1 MEKNQNYDELPIITV
16 PEKIILHKIN
26 RNLKIEKIKGSDIY
40 KRLAKYDFKGII
52 LATKTT
58 NPTDIYNSEDFY
70 KVGTIIQINNTQELN
85 NTYQFN
91 IDVID
96 RVVIDELIADDMYY
110 KAKYH
115 VLSDINDLNEIETEE
130 VIKTIKKLVVEIGKE
145 FKESEQFLSKIKNM
159 TNITWIS
166 AKLFPYL
173 RLTIPERQE
182 FLELRSIKEKSL
194 KIIELLNEQKETI
207 KLQIEI
213 ATKVNE
219 EMNKKQKEAILKEQL
234 NVIQDELDGKERSSK
249 KDYYTLI
256 NESGMPD
263 DVKETALDEVSK
275 LKRQTPHSPEEN
287 IIRTYLDT
295 LVSLPWK
302 KSESH
307 DIDIKKARKILDED
321 QYGLDK
327 IKDRIIQH
335 LTVMKLKQN
344 KQGSILLLVGPPGTG
359 KTSLGKSIAKA
370 LERKYVRISLG
381 GVKDES
387 EIRGHRR
394 TYLGA
399 LPGRIIKGMQKSKE
413 TNPVFVLDEVDKL
426 MQSFNGDPASALL
439 EVLDPEQNNTFSDNY
454 LNVPYD
460 LSDVFFIATANYL
473 KDIPAPLKDRMEIIE
488 IGSYTNHEKF
498 NIAKNH
504 LIPEVLEEHGL
515 NTSQL
520 DIIDDALKH
529 VIENYT
535 KEAGVRDLK
544 RKIAAIARNTA
555 EKVVLG
561 EKMPHTVTTDMLYD
575 ILGREIIQ
583 NQNISQEN
591 PSGVVTGLAWT
602 PMGGDILFIEGAFMP
617 GTGKLT
623 LTGQLGDVMKES
635 ATIAQTLIRSRMA
648 LSLESAQFDKK
659 DLHIHVPSGA
669 IPKDGPS
676 AGIALLTTIA
686 SLVTDK
692 KVDPKLAMTGEISL
706 RGIVLPVGGIKEK
719 VIGAHKAGIKKIIL
733 PKENK
738 KDLDEIPDEII
749 NEIEF
754 IFVERIEEVIKET
767 INIDLPDPF
776 IININPNTIHRTSL
790 G

>member
-1 MEKNQNYDELPIITV
+1 MDENQNSDELPIITI

-26 RNLKIEKIKGSDIY
+26 RNLKLDKIKGSDLHS
-40 KRLAKYDFKGII
+40 RLAKYDFKGII
-52 LATKTT
+52 LATKTNNT
-58 NPTDIYNSEDFY
+58 TEIYSSDEFY
-70 KVGTIIQINNTQELN
+70 KVGTLIQINNTQELKDH
-85 NTYQFN
+85 YLFN

-96 RVVIDELIADDMYY
+96 RVTIDEFISDDLKY

-115 VLSDINDLNEIETEE
+115 LSPDIDDLNEEATKDILR
-130 VIKTIKKLVVEIGKE
+130 TIKKLVVEIGQE
-145 FKESEQFLSKIKNM
+145 FKGSEQYLNKIKTM
-159 TNITWIS
+159 TNITEIS
-166 AKLFPYL
+166 ANLFPYL
-173 RLTIPERQE
+173 RLNIPERQE
-182 FLELRSIKEKSL
+182 FLEIESLKEKSL
-194 KIIELLNEQKETI
+194 KILELLNAQKETI

-213 ATKVNE
+213 ASKVNE
-219 EMNKKQKEAILKEQL
+219 EMSKKQKEAILREQL
-234 NVIQDELDGKERSSK
+234 NVIRDELDGKRSSK

-256 NESGMPD
+256 DESGMPD
-263 DVKETALDEVSK
+263 EVKEAALEDVAK
-275 LKRQTPHSPEEN
+275 LKRQTPNSPEEN

-295 LVSLPWK
+295 LLSLPWK
-302 KSESH
+302 KSEIK
-307 DIDIKKARKILDED
+307 DIDIRKAREILDKD
-321 QYGLDK
+321 HYGLDK
-327 IKDRIIQH
+327 VKDRIIQH

-359 KTSLGKSIAKA
+359 KTSLGRSIAEA

-399 LPGRIIKGMQKSKE
+399 LPGRIIKGMQKSKA

-439 EVLDPEQNNTFSDNY
+439 EVLDPEQNNTFSDHY

-473 KDIPAPLKDRMEIIE
+473 KDIPTPLRDRMEIIE

-504 LIPEVLEEHGL
+504 LIPEVSEEHGL
-515 NTSQL
+515 KENQL
-520 DIIDDALKH
+520 EITDDALKYI
-529 VIENYT
+529 IEDYT
-535 KEAGVRDLK
+535 KEAGVRSLK
-544 RKIAAIARNTA
+544 RKIAAIARTCA

-561 EKMPHTVTTDMLYD
+561 EKLPFIVTKDMLYD

-583 NQNISQEN
+583 SQSITKEN
-591 PSGVVTGLAWT
+591 PPGVVTGLAWT
-602 PMGGDILFIEGAFMP
+602 PVGGDILFVEGAFMP
-617 GTGKLT
+617 GKGKLT

-648 LSLESAQFDKK
+648 LSLESAEFDKK

-676 AGIALLTTIA
+676 AGVALLTTIA
-686 SLVTDK
+686 SLVTDR

-706 RGIVLPVGGIKEK
+706 RGLVLPVGGIKEK
-719 VIGAHKAGIKKIIL
+719 VIGAHRAGIERIIL

-738 KDLDEIPDEII
+738 KDLDEVPEEVLD
-749 NEIEF
+749 EIEF
-754 IFVERIEEVIKET
+754 IFVERVEEVISET
-767 INIDLPDPF
+767 IGIDLPDPF
-776 IININPNTIHRTSL
+776 IININPTTIHSTTR
-790 G
+790 

>member
-1 MEKNQNYDELPIITV
+1 MDENQKYDELPIITV

-26 RNLKIEKIKGSDIY
+26 RNLKIEKIKGSEIHS
-40 KRLAKYDFKGII
+40 RLAESNFKGII
-52 LATKTT
+52 LATKTS
-58 NPTDIYNSEDFY
+58 NPADIYTPDEFY
-70 KVGTIIQINNTQELN
+70 KVGTIIQIKNTKELKEF
-85 NTYQFN
+85 YQFN
-91 IDVID
+91 IDVSD
-96 RVVIDELIADDMYY
+96 RVIIDELIPDDLQY

-115 VLSDINDLNEIETEE
+115 LSPDINDLNEESSKE
-130 VIKTIKKLVVEIGKE
+130 VLKTIKKLVTEIGQE
-145 FKESEQFLSKIKNM
+145 FKGSEQYLSKIKTMND
-159 TNITWIS
+159 ITSIS
-166 AKLFPYL
+166 ANLFPYL
-173 RLTIPERQE
+173 RLNMVERQE
-182 FLELRSIKEKSL
+182 FLEIESIKEKSL
-194 KIIELLNEQKETI
+194 KILELLNAQKETI

-213 ATKVNE
+213 ASKVNE
-219 EMNKKQKEAILKEQL
+219 EMSKKQKEAILREQL
-234 NVIQDELDGKERSSK
+234 NVIRDELEGERSPK

-256 NESGMPD
+256 DESGMPNE
-263 DVKETALDEVSK
+263 VKEAAFDDVSK
-275 LKRQTPHSPEEN
+275 LKRQSPNSPEEN
-287 IIRTYLDT
+287 IIRTYIDT
-295 LVSLPWK
+295 LLSLPWK
-302 KSESH
+302 KSEIK
-307 DIDIKKARKILDED
+307 DIDILKAREILDKD
-321 QYGLDK
+321 HYGLDK
-327 IKDRIIQH
+327 VKDRIIQH

-359 KTSLGKSIAKA
+359 KTSLGRSIAEA
-370 LERKYVRISLG
+370 LERNYVRISLG

-399 LPGRIIKGMQKSKE
+399 LPGRIIKGMQKAKE

-439 EVLDPEQNNTFSDNY
+439 EVLDPEQNNTFSDHY

-473 KDIPAPLKDRMEIIE
+473 KDIPTPLRDRMEIIE

-515 NTSQL
+515 QDNQL
-520 DIIDDALKH
+520 EITDDALKYI
-529 VIENYT
+529 IEDYT
-535 KEAGVRDLK
+535 KEAGVRSLK
-544 RKIAAIARNTA
+544 RKIAAIARTAA

-561 EKMPHTVTTDMLYD
+561 EELPYTVTKDMLYD

-583 NQNISQEN
+583 SQSITKEN
-591 PSGVVTGLAWT
+591 PPGVVTGLAWT
-602 PMGGDILFIEGAFMP
+602 PVGGDILFVEGAFMP
-617 GTGKLT
+617 GKGKLT

-648 LSLESAQFDKK
+648 LSLESAEFDKK

-676 AGIALLTTIA
+676 AGVALLTTIA
-686 SLVTDK
+686 SLVTDR

-706 RGIVLPVGGIKEK
+706 RGLVLPVGGIKEK
-719 VIGAHKAGIKKIIL
+719 VIGAHRAGIERIIL

-738 KDLDEIPDEII
+738 KDLDEVPKEVLDDIK
-749 NEIEF
+749 F
-754 IFVERIEEVIKET
+754 IFVERIEEVISET
-767 INIDLPDPF
+767 IGIDLPDPF
-776 IININPNTIHRTSL
+776 IININPTTIHSTTR
-790 G
+790 

>member
-1 MEKNQNYDELPIITV
+1 MDENQNYDELPIITI
-16 PEKIILHKIN
+16 PERIILHKIN
-26 RNLKIEKIKGSDIY
+26 RNLKLDKIKGSDIHS
-40 KRLAKYDFKGII
+40 RLAKYDFKGII
-52 LATKTT
+52 LATKTS
-58 NPTDIYNSEDFY
+58 NLTDMYTPDEFYN
-70 KVGTIIQINNTQELN
+70 VGTLIKINNTEELKDF
-85 NTYQFN
+85 YQFN

-96 RVVIDELIADDMYY
+96 RVVIDEIIPDELQY

-115 VLSDINDLNEIETEE
+115 ISPDDDDLDDETKQEIL
-130 VIKTIKKLVVEIGKE
+130 KNIKKLVMEIGQE
-145 FKESEQFLSKIKNM
+145 FKGSEQYLSKIKTMNNI
-159 TNITWIS
+159 TNIS
-166 AKLFPYL
+166 ANLFPYL
-173 RLTIPERQE
+173 RLNIPERQE
-182 FLELRSIKEKSL
+182 FLEITSIKEKSL
-194 KIIELLNEQKETI
+194 KILELLNEQKETI

-213 ATKVNE
+213 ASKVNE
-219 EMNKKQKEAILKEQL
+219 EMTKKQKDAILREQL
-234 NVIQDELDGKERSSK
+234 NVIRDELDGERSSK

-256 NESGMPD
+256 DESGMPD
-263 DVKETALDEVSK
+263 EVKDAALEDVAK
-275 LKRQTPHSPEEN
+275 LKRQPPNSPEEN

-295 LVSLPWK
+295 ILSLPWK
-302 KSESH
+302 KSKIK
-307 DIDIKKARKILDED
+307 DIDIHKAREILDKD
-321 QYGLDK
+321 HYGLEK
-327 IKDRIIQH
+327 VKDRIIQH

-359 KTSLGKSIAKA
+359 KTSLGKSIAEA

-439 EVLDPEQNNTFSDNY
+439 EVLDPEQNNTFSDHY

-473 KDIPAPLKDRMEIIE
+473 KDIPTPLRDRMEIIE

-515 NTSQL
+515 KEEQL
-520 DIIDDALKH
+520 EITDEALQYII
-529 VIENYT
+529 EEYT
-535 KEAGVRDLK
+535 KEAGVRSLK
-544 RKIAAIARNTA
+544 RKIAAIARTTA

-561 EKMPHTVTTDMLYD
+561 EDMPFIVTKNKLYD
-575 ILGREIIQ
+575 ILGREIIK
-583 NQNISQEN
+583 SQHVTKEN
-591 PSGVVTGLAWT
+591 PPGVVTGLAWT
-602 PMGGDILFIEGAFMP
+602 PVGGDILFVEGAFMP
-617 GTGKLT
+617 GKGKLT

-648 LSLESAQFDKK
+648 LSLESAEFDKK

-676 AGIALLTTIA
+676 AGVALLTTIA

-706 RGIVLPVGGIKEK
+706 RGLVLPVGGIKEK
-719 VIGAHKAGIKKIIL
+719 VIGAHRAGIERIIL

-738 KDLDEIPDEII
+738 KDLDEVPKEVL
-749 NEIEF
+749 NEMTF
-754 IFVERIEEVIKET
+754 IFVDRIEEVISET
-767 INIDLPDPF
+767 IGIDLPDPF
-776 IININPNTIHRTSL
+776 IININPTTIHSTSSR
-790 G
+790 